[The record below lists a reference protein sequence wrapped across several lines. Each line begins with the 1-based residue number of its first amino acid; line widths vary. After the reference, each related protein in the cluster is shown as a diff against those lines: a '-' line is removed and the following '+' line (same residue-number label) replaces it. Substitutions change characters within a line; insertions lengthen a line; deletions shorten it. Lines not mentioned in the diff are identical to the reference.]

1 MGKSEPIQLR
11 EPRPY
16 KLMPEELKAVDDDE
30 IICLLKE
37 NVIEMTNEETGQF
50 ISNIFT
56 RPKKGLPLSNNI
68 GSV

>member
-1 MGKSEPIQLR
+1 
-11 EPRPY
+11 
-16 KLMPEELKAVDDDE
+16 MPEELKAVDDDE
-30 IICLLKE
+30 IIRLLKE